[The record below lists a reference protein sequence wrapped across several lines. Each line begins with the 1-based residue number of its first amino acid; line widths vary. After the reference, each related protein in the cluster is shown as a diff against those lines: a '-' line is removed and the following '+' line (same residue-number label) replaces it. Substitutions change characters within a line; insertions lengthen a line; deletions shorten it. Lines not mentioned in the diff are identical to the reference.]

1 MPLLYSPAVPRRS
14 VLQVVQPPDGGVAEH
29 VLWLASGLV
38 ARGWDVAVATGPD
51 SRIAEPLAR
60 AGVEVH
66 VLPLRRAPGPGDL
79 AAARA
84 LRALDR
90 RLAPDIVHAHS
101 SKAGLLVRGA
111 LPRPSRTVYTPN
123 CLAFLTREGR
133 GRQALYRAVEQ
144 ALVPRSGAIIAVCDW
159 ERSETQRALRG
170 SATRLHMVHNGVP
183 DAAPQEPDPRM
194 TAFAEGR
201 PLAGLVAVLR
211 AQKDPLLLV
220 QAAARMAPESGRV
233 AIVGG
238 GPLRDAVAREIDRL
252 GVSDRIGL
260 FGYSGSMGPHLAALD
275 ALVLPSAW
283 EAFPIAILEAMQAGL
298 PIVATSVGGVPE
310 AVQDGVSGRLVPAGD
325 ADALASALSEVL
337 SDPGARARMGAAGAA
352 MVRQRFALEP
362 MIDATV
368 AIYDTLAGGGR
379 K

>member
-1 MPLLYSPAVPRRS
+1 MPRRS

-29 VLWLASGLV
+29 VLWLASGLL

-60 AGVEVH
+60 AGVDVH

-90 RLAPDIVHAHS
+90 RLGPDIVHAHS
-101 SKAGLLVRGA
+101 SKAGVLARAA

-123 CLAFLTREGR
+123 CLAFLTGEGR
-133 GRQALYRAVEQ
+133 GRQALYRVAEQ
-144 ALVPRSGAIIAVCDW
+144 ALVLRSGAIIAVCEW
-159 ERSETQRALRG
+159 ERRETQRALRG
-170 SATRLHMVHNGVP
+170 SAKRLHIVHNGVP
-183 DAAPQEPDPRM
+183 VAEPQPPDPRM
-194 TAFAEGR
+194 TAFADGR

-220 QAAARMAPESGRV
+220 RAAARMAPDAGRI
-233 AIVGG
+233 AIVGD

-252 GVSDRIGL
+252 GVGDRVGL
-260 FGYSGSMGPHLAALD
+260 FAYCGTMGPHLAALD

-310 AVQDGVSGRLVPAGD
+310 AVTDGVSGRLVPAGD
-325 ADALASALSEVL
+325 ADALAGALSEL
-337 SDPGARARMGAAGAA
+337 LPDPAARARMGAAGAA

-368 AIYDTLAGGGR
+368 AIYDTLAAGGR